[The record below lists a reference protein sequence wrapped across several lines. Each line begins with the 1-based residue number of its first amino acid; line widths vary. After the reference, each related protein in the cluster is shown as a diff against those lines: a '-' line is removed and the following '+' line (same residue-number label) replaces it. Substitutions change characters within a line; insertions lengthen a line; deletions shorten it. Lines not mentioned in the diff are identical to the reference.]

1 MHGATVTKLKSSAK
15 TRMETIT
22 LTPELATELLEHN
35 KINRPLNDQHV
46 RRIKAQ
52 IESGKWKFNGDT
64 IKVSDDE
71 DVLDGQH
78 RLWAVIEAK
87 ASVETAIVYGI
98 KPDAFSTIDTLRKPR
113 SGSDVIALSG
123 TTRHRN
129 IIASAL
135 AWLIRWQREILPEY
149 KAPQNRVENSDI
161 EDAFQAHPGIVRA
174 IDRAMAV
181 RGIGNPSIIGFVYY
195 VLTNRDAE
203 LAERMIEILR
213 EPGRVSVEDPFFRL
227 RAYFTADHHK
237 RKEALMTIA
246 LMFKAANA
254 AHRSKKIEVLSWKC
268 QGKSPEAFPKLD
280 VGDLKAKAIR

>member
-1 MHGATVTKLKSSAK
+1 
-15 TRMETIT
+15 METIT

-46 RRIKAQ
+46 HRISGQ
-52 IESGKWKFNGDT
+52 IASGKWKFNGDT

-87 ASVETAIVYGI
+87 ASVETIIVYGI

-135 AWLIRWQREILPEY
+135 AWLIRWQRGILPDY
-149 KAPQNRVENSDI
+149 KAPLNRIENSDI
-161 EDAFQAHPGIVRA
+161 EDAFNAHPGIVRA
-174 IDRAMAV
+174 IDRAMTV
-181 RGIGNPSIIGFVYY
+181 RGIGNPSLIGFVYY
-195 VLTNRDAE
+195 ILSNRNSE

-213 EPGRVSVEDPFFRL
+213 EPGRASVEDPFFRL
-227 RAYFTADHHK
+227 RSYFTAEHHK
-237 RKEALMTIA
+237 RKEAVMTIA
-246 LMFKAANA
+246 LMFKAVNA
-254 AHRSKKIEVLSWKC
+254 AHRGKKIEVLSWKC
-268 QGKSPEAFPKLD
+268 QGKSPEVFPELD
-280 VGDLKAKAIR
+280 VGNLKAKAIR